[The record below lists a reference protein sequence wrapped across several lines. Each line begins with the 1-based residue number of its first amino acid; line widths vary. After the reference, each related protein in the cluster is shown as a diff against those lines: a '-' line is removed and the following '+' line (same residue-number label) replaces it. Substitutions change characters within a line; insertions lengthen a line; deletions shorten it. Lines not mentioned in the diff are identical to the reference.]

1 MLTKQLNFFH
11 TLPNIREKLGPSLK
25 LNIGFFRHF
34 HTLQNIREVRLG
46 PTLKLNIYTYIGVT
60 IILFYLTTCFIKLT
74 RGETCSLM
82 TSLVHVWLTTS
93 NAEISNF
100 RISWL
105 YSTQWNANQWQVPS
119 NPWAELGMRQR
130 SQSCDIAPNSNEVY
144 SQLFV
149 KANLLISNG
158 FTVHTF
164 PISSLPSS
172 MFLVLSLIPSP
183 PPVYLLP
190 CSLSCPLSLPR
201 RLFTFFL
208 VPCPVPYPVSS
219 PLSRIPLSYP
229 ISFSLI
235 PYPSLL
241 SRILLSY
248 PVSFSL
254 IPYPSL
260 LSRILLPYPAYPS
273 LLSRIL
279 LSYPVSFSLIP

>member
-1 MLTKQLNFFH
+1 
-11 TLPNIREKLGPSLK
+11 
-25 LNIGFFRHF
+25 
-34 HTLQNIREVRLG
+34 
-46 PTLKLNIYTYIGVT
+46 
-60 IILFYLTTCFIKLT
+60 
-74 RGETCSLM
+74 M

-93 NAEISNF
+93 NAGISNF

-105 YSTQWNANQWQVPS
+105 YSTQWNVNQWQVPS

-172 MFLVLSLIPSP
+172 LFLVLSFTPSPSPVYLLPSMFLVLSLIPSP

-201 RLFTFFL
+201 LLFTFFL

-229 ISFSLI
+229 VSFSLI

-254 IPYPSL
+254 IPYTSL
-260 LSRILLPYPAYPS
+260 LSRILLPYPVSFSLISYPS

-279 LSYPVSFSLIP
+279 LSYPVKKLEKIENIR

>member
-1 MLTKQLNFFH
+1 
-11 TLPNIREKLGPSLK
+11 
-25 LNIGFFRHF
+25 
-34 HTLQNIREVRLG
+34 
-46 PTLKLNIYTYIGVT
+46 
-60 IILFYLTTCFIKLT
+60 
-74 RGETCSLM
+74 M

-105 YSTQWNANQWQVPS
+105 YSTQWNVNQWQVPS

-172 MFLVLSLIPSP
+172 LFLVLSFTPSP
-183 PPVYLLP
+183 SPVYLLP
-190 CSLSCPLSLPR
+190 CSLSCPLSLPHL
-201 RLFTFFL
+201 LFTFFL
-208 VPCPVPYPVSS
+208 VPCPVPYPFPASCLPSSLFLVLSLIPSLLLYPVS
-219 PLSRIPLSYP
+219 L
-229 ISFSLI
+229 SLI

-241 SRILLSY
+241 SRKKLEKIEN
-248 PVSFSL
+248 
-254 IPYPSL
+254 I
-260 LSRILLPYPAYPS
+260 R
-273 LLSRIL
+273 
-279 LSYPVSFSLIP
+279 